1 MSAFRYFPGLWPYYA
16 IHEAKSAAASADRAA
31 DRAASRAE
39 TVDQRLDRALLT
51 MEAMWSILRDRLQ
64 VTDEQLAQRIVE
76 VDESDGLLDGKVR
89 RKPKTCLHC
98 KKTIPGRFPRC
109 LYCGE
114 AVPVDPFA

>member
-1 MSAFRYFPGLWPYYA
+1 MSVIPSINLWPY
-16 IHEAKSAAASADRAA
+16 AAAHERSAGHAA

-39 TVDQRLDRALLT
+39 SVDLRLDRVLLT
-51 MEAMWSILRDRLQ
+51 MEAMWTLLRERLH

-76 VDESDGLLDGKVR
+76 VDESDGLLDGRVR
-89 RKPKTCLHC
+89 HPAKSCPHC

-114 AVPVDPFA
+114 AVTVDPFA